1 MSEHHSGDG
10 ALLVACEPTN
20 CCWKGG
26 GGSRLEEREN
36 WRKVKMPKDTKTK
49 FQMQKK
55 GSRLVGG
62 KGENAKISKKYFD
75 IYINKIPN
83 IKE

>member
-10 ALLVACEPTN
+10 AWSLACEPTN
-20 CCWKGG
+20 CWWKGG

-55 GSRLVGG
+55 AVGWW
-62 KGENAKISKKYFD
+62 GEKVKMPKYRKNTL
-75 IYINKIPN
+75 IYT
-83 IKE
+83 